1 MNASL
6 PGRSPSVIFKQL
18 SDGGVLYCS
27 ESEVYFGLNEVGVAI
42 WESLPPLLQTYDDLV
57 TALVVRFPD
66 VPAETIRADA
76 LEFVENLVENGL
88 ALR

>member
-1 MNASL
+1 VNASL
-6 PGRSPSVIFKQL
+6 PGRSPSVVFKQL
-18 SDGGVLYCS
+18 PDGAVLYCS

-57 TALVVRFPD
+57 TALTVRFPT
-66 VPAETIRADA
+66 VPAETIRSHA

-88 ALR
+88 AVR

>member
-1 MNASL
+1 MNVSL

-18 SDGGVLYCS
+18 SEGGVLYCS
-27 ESEVYFGLNEVGVAI
+27 ESEVYFGLNDVGVAI

-57 TALVVRFPD
+57 TRLAVRFPE
-66 VPAETIRADA
+66 VPADTIRADA

-88 ALR
+88 AVR

>member
-1 MNASL
+1 VKL
-6 PGRSPSVIFKQL
+6 PGRSPSVVFKQL

-57 TALVVRFPD
+57 TVLSVRFPK
-66 VPAETIRADA
+66 VPAETIRSDA
-76 LEFVENLVENGL
+76 LEFVDNLVENGL
-88 ALR
+88 AVR

>member
-6 PGRSPSVIFKQL
+6 PDRSPSVIFKQL

-42 WESLPPLLQTYDDLV
+42 WESLPPLLRTYDDLV
-57 TALVVRFPD
+57 TTLALRFPE

-76 LEFVENLVENGL
+76 LEFVENLVESGL
-88 ALR
+88 AVR